1 MNRLEE
7 VKMQIEKLECGLME
21 IVNHDFEN
29 ELKEP
34 TKEIILSFVD
44 SEAEMKEI
52 LSSEEKTD
60 VLIKAIVNEMQNFI
74 LEKEKILMSQNET
87 YVPKSLYR
95 IKTIEAARVHL
106 KARYEGFK
114 GRNYKVFATLENA
127 EAGEKL
133 KKIGQEEGY
142 ASVAS
147 WPDLNPDYPEDYKF
161 ANIQNRIF
169 TLKMQNGDI
178 DFLIVG
184 SETKY
189 RWDLIDENV
198 KLVIIN
204 SSDEEEFIKEVGIFR
219 KDLDIIIHDN
229 DEKEQFQ

>member
-1 MNRLEE
+1 MSRLEE
-7 VKMQIEKLECGLME
+7 VKMQIKNLECGLME
-21 IVNHDFEN
+21 IINRDLEHD
-29 ELKEP
+29 LKES
-34 TKEIILSFVD
+34 TEELILSVV
-44 SEAEMKEI
+44 SSKAEMKEI
-52 LSSEEKTD
+52 LSSKEKTD
-60 VLIKAIVNEMQNFI
+60 VLIKALVNRMQNFI

-106 KARYEGFK
+106 KARCQGFLGK
-114 GRNYKVFATLENA
+114 NYKVFSTLKNIED
-127 EAGEKL
+127 GEKL

-142 ASVAS
+142 SSLVS

-169 TLKMQNGDI
+169 TLKMENGDI

-204 SSDEEEFIKEVGIFR
+204 SADEEEFIREVGLFR
-219 KDLDIIIHDN
+219 KDLDIIIYD
-229 DEKEQFQ
+229 K